1 MVIPAQADQ
10 LQTPTNWGDAHW
22 IWSSE
27 DLDEDGLASAQNVW
41 MDFRRD
47 FTLNSIPEQA
57 ELNIAVD
64 SKYWLYVN
72 GKEVIWEGG
81 VKRGPNPDDT
91 YYDTVDIKDYLV
103 TGKNTIAIETWYWG
117 HDAGHIVDSGS
128 GGLLASSNLTDTNTG
143 KLVET
148 GDGQWWS
155 MKNPANLHD
164 AQATANYIPES
175 STIYDGAL
183 AIDWIDPDYIPSEE
197 NGWNLATI
205 VGEDKNDPGYAGDGP
220 WNDLIERPIPQWKDY
235 GRTELELTPVDGF
248 AAQTNVKPISDLG
261 VQSDTYSIQSDLQ
274 LTTYNTP
281 YGKAANATFVFGAK
295 SDLDYYEATIDCL
308 DYLNGGDTANLSIS
322 HSGIPVQTVDISDV
336 ITPENYK
343 ELIQL
348 KLDVANEEQAT
359 LSLNG
364 TTVATI
370 DANLASN
377 QMSFG
382 YQGYLVLGY
391 ARSCV
396 TVKQLTISDTT
407 GIVYQTDFSEESDAE
422 FFPAAKINN
431 GLEITTMVFY
441 SYYSYDGQKYEAR
454 LPYNAQMVPY
464 IILDEGTEA
473 GKQIKIYSDTYDQ
486 SKERIT
492 YITKAGTQEYEAKN
506 WIEVIK

>member
-1 MVIPAQADQ
+1 MKKNKRFRQLLSGLLAAVVVTTSLMVIPAQADQ

-27 DLDEDGLASAQNVW
+27 DLDENGLASAQDVW

-47 FTLNSIPEQA
+47 FTLDSIPEQA

-72 GKEVIWEGG
+72 GKEVVWEGG

-91 YYDTVDIKDYLV
+91 YYDTVDITDYLV

-117 HDAGHIVDSGS
+117 HDSGHILDSGS
-128 GGLLASSNLTDTNTG
+128 GGLLVSSNLTDANTG

-183 AIDWIDPDYIPSEE
+183 AIDWTASDYIPSEE
-197 NGWNLATI
+197 NGWNRATI

-322 HSGIPVQTVDISDV
+322 HSGVPVQTVDISDV

-364 TTVATI
+364 TTVAKYS
-370 DANLASN
+370 L
-377 QMSFG
+377 
-382 YQGYLVLGY
+382 QGTTQGRYL
-391 ARSCV
+391 
-396 TVKQLTISDTT
+396 T
-407 GIVYQTDFSEESDAE
+407 GGVPPVRFS
-422 FFPAAKINN
+422 
-431 GLEITTMVFY
+431 M
-441 SYYSYDGQKYEAR
+441 
-454 LPYNAQMVPY
+454 
-464 IILDEGTEA
+464 
-473 GKQIKIYSDTYDQ
+473 
-486 SKERIT
+486 
-492 YITKAGTQEYEAKN
+492 
-506 WIEVIK
+506 